1 MKTSIFSRIF
11 GAIVLVSF
19 IAVTLV
25 SALNL
30 MGQVQVFED
39 SVIREKRTLLNFL
52 QEDASRR
59 EDEFISESILTEVA
73 MSGDVSFFWVVDKQ
87 GEIKYAD
94 ESRLRDRKIEDR
106 YVGVGEFESRTVQY
120 DGRRV
125 EMIAQPVTGVGGE
138 QWTAIM
144 GVNMAKVTAFL
155 MPAFLR
161 ASVILL
167 IAVLISIFLSLALT
181 ERAINPL
188 LQLRRA
194 IKQISEGNL
203 DQNISITTGDE
214 IEEIGNEF
222 NRMAQ
227 KLQESR
233 RDLEE
238 AKKVLEI
245 RVQARTKKLEKM
257 TDTLEEKV
265 EARTEELQRKVEELE
280 KFHKLT
286 VGREKKMIKLK
297 EENNKLKEEIEKLEE
312 EIKEFKS

>member
-19 IAVTLV
+19 IAVALV
-25 SALNL
+25 STLNL

-39 SVIREKRTLLNFL
+39 SVIREKRALLNFL
-52 QEDASRR
+52 QNTSQQEK
-59 EDEFISESILTEVA
+59 EFISENILDEVSE
-73 MSGDVSFFWVVDKQ
+73 SGGVSFLWVVDADGLAYYANNEEFQ
-87 GEIKYAD
+87 GRQIND
-94 ESRLRDRKIEDR
+94 SF
-106 YVGVGEFESRTVQY
+106 VGVSSFQSRTAQY

-125 EMIAQPVTGVGGE
+125 EIIAQPIEGLDGE
-138 QWTAIM
+138 DWTAIM
-144 GVNMAKVTAFL
+144 GVNMAEVTAFL
-155 MPAFLR
+155 IPAFMR
-161 ASVILL
+161 GSAILL
-167 IAVLISIFLSLALT
+167 AAILISIFLSLVLT
-181 ERAINPL
+181 EKVVSPL
-188 LQLRRA
+188 LQLRKA
-194 IKQISEGNL
+194 IKEITEGNL

-245 RVQARTKKLEKM
+245 RVQARTKKLEEM

-312 EIKEFKS
+312 EIKELKS